1 METRR
6 LVIIQ
11 LWDGAPQMTLE
22 FDFVC
27 LFVWLV
33 GWLVGF
39 LVLLLDVLNNGDY
52 STITIHQVEFSPTIW
67 GSAAVLWEYYS
78 GSS

>member
-27 LFVWLV
+27 LFVC
-33 GWLVGF
+33 LVGF
-39 LVLLLDVLNNGDY
+39 FGFVARRFEQWRLFDDY
-52 STITIHQVEFSPTIW
+52 NSS
-67 GSAAVLWEYYS
+67 S
-78 GSS
+78 GI

>member
-27 LFVWLV
+27 LFVCLV
-33 GWLVGF
+33 GWLVGWF
-39 LVLLLDVLNNGDY
+39 FGFVARRFEQWRLFDDY
-52 STITIHQVEFSPTIW
+52 NSS
-67 GSAAVLWEYYS
+67 S
-78 GSS
+78 GI